1 MKKYST
7 AIATQQLKVSDF
19 SIIND
24 EIIYK
29 DEGYLWIYNVPKN
42 TIAKLMQV
50 DYDTYLRLSKTG
62 YSDSTYSVVYPRL
75 FIKDPN
81 GTIVQLSALF
91 MNVSDGDLID
101 MSTKY
106 FYFNENWSIGIKVGR
121 KKSQSGY
128 AIDSSQTDLY
138 VNLYFMLE
146 YDSETLEIE
155 ERLNSLSSR
164 VALLESKIN
173 S

>member
-19 SIIND
+19 SIINN
-24 EIIYK
+24 EIVYK

-50 DYDTYLRLSKTG
+50 DYDIHLTLTK
-62 YSDSTYSVVYPRL
+62 DSHNVSEAMVYQKL

-81 GTIVQLSALF
+81 GIIVPISALDL
-91 MNVSDGDLID
+91 SSGSSSLID
-101 MSTKY
+101 ISNKY
-106 FYFNENWSIGIKVGR
+106 YYFNENWSIGIKVIR
-121 KKSQSGY
+121 KKNQSGY
-128 AIDSSQTDLY
+128 TINSSQTDLH
-138 VNLYFMLE
+138 VDLYFMIE
-146 YDSETLEIE
+146 YDSETIEIE

>member
-7 AIATQQLKVSDF
+7 VIANQLLKVSDF
-19 SIIND
+19 SIING
-24 EIIYK
+24 EIVYK

-50 DYDTYLRLSKTG
+50 DYDVYIDSKE
-62 YSDSTYSVVYPRL
+62 STSSKLALIHHKL

-81 GTIVQLSALF
+81 GVIVPISSLD
-91 MNVSDGDLID
+91 MNSMNDTLID
-101 MSTKY
+101 TSTKY
-106 FYFNENWSIGIKVGR
+106 FYFNENWSIGIKVVR
-121 KKSQSGY
+121 AKIPSDKT
-128 AIDSSQTDLY
+128 INPSQTDLH
-138 VNLYFMLE
+138 VNLFFMIE
-146 YDSETLEIE
+146 YDSVSAEIE
-155 ERLNSLSSR
+155 EKLNSLSSR

>member
-7 AIATQQLKVSDF
+7 VIASQLLKVSDF
-19 SIIND
+19 SIING
-24 EIIYK
+24 EIVYK

-50 DYDTYLRLSKTG
+50 DYNTYLTLTK
-62 YSDSTYSVVYPRL
+62 DSYNVSEAMVYPNL

-81 GTIVQLSALF
+81 GIIVPISAL
-91 MNVSDGDLID
+91 SLSGSGSLID
-101 MSTKY
+101 ISTKY
-106 FYFNENWSIGIKVGR
+106 YYFNENWSIGIKVIR

-128 AIDSSQTDLY
+128 IINSSQTDLH
-138 VNLYFMLE
+138 VNLFFMIE
-146 YDSETLEIE
+146 YDSVSAEIE
-155 ERLNSLSSR
+155 EKLNSLSSR

>member
-7 AIATQQLKVSDF
+7 VIATQQLKVSDF
-19 SIIND
+19 SIIGN
-24 EIIYK
+24 EIAYK

-50 DYDTYLRLSKTG
+50 DYDVYIDSKE
-62 YSDSTYSVVYPRL
+62 STSSKLALIYQRL

-81 GTIVQLSALF
+81 GVIVPISSLS
-91 MNVSDGDLID
+91 MGSMTDTLID
-101 MSTKY
+101 TSTKY
-106 FYFNENWSIGIKVGR
+106 FYFNENWSIGIKVIR
-121 KKSQSGY
+121 AKIPSGFT
-128 AIDSSQTDLY
+128 INPSQTDLH
-138 VNLYFMLE
+138 VNLFFMIE
-146 YDSETLEIE
+146 YDSYSEEIS
-155 ERLNSLSSR
+155 ERLDSLSSR

>member
-1 MKKYST
+1 MKKYTT
-7 AIATQQLKVSDF
+7 AIASQQLKVSDF
-19 SIIND
+19 SIINN
-24 EIIYK
+24 EIVYK

-42 TIAKLMQV
+42 TIAKLMQI
-50 DYDTYLRLSKTG
+50 DYDTYLHLSKTG
-62 YSDSTYSVVYPRL
+62 HSDSISVVYPRL

-81 GTIVQLSALF
+81 GTIVPLSALF
-91 MNVSDGDLID
+91 MNVSGGELAD

-106 FYFNENWSIGIKVGR
+106 YYFNENWSIGIKVVR
-121 KKSQSGY
+121 KRSQSDY
-128 AIDSSQTDLY
+128 KIDSSQTDLH
-138 VNLYFMLE
+138 VDLYFMLE
-146 YDSETLEIE
+146 YDSETIEIE

>member
-7 AIATQQLKVSDF
+7 VIANQLLKVSDF
-19 SIIND
+19 SIING
-24 EIIYK
+24 EIVYK

-50 DYDTYLRLSKTG
+50 DYDVYIDSKETLSVKWA
-62 YSDSTYSVVYPRL
+62 VIYPKL

-81 GTIVQLSALF
+81 GAIVPISSLNMDS
-91 MNVSDGDLID
+91 MTSPSID
-101 MSTKY
+101 TSTKY
-106 FYFNENWSIGIKVGR
+106 FYFNENWSIGIKVVR
-121 KKSQSGY
+121 AKIPSDKT
-128 AIDSSQTDLY
+128 INPSQTDLH
-138 VNLYFMLE
+138 VNLFFMIE
-146 YDSETLEIE
+146 YDSVSAEIE
-155 ERLNSLSSR
+155 EKLNSLSSR

>member
-7 AIATQQLKVSDF
+7 VIANQLLKVSDF
-19 SIIND
+19 SIING
-24 EIIYK
+24 EIVYK

-50 DYDTYLRLSKTG
+50 DYDVYIDSKETLSVKWA
-62 YSDSTYSVVYPRL
+62 VIYPKL

-81 GTIVQLSALF
+81 GVIVPISSLAMDS
-91 MNVSDGDLID
+91 MNDTLID
-101 MSTKY
+101 TSTKY
-106 FYFNENWSIGIKVGR
+106 FYFNENWSIGIKVVR
-121 KKSQSGY
+121 AKIPSDKT
-128 AIDSSQTDLY
+128 INPSQTDLH
-138 VNLYFMLE
+138 VNLFFMIE
-146 YDSETLEIE
+146 YDSVSAEIE
-155 ERLNSLSSR
+155 EKLNSLSSR

>member
-7 AIATQQLKVSDF
+7 VIANQLLKVSDF
-19 SIIND
+19 SIING
-24 EIIYK
+24 EIVYK

-50 DYDTYLRLSKTG
+50 DYDVYIDSKE
-62 YSDSTYSVVYPRL
+62 STSSKLALIYQRL

-81 GTIVQLSALF
+81 GVIVPISSLS
-91 MNVSDGDLID
+91 MGSMTDTLID
-101 MSTKY
+101 TSTKY
-106 FYFNENWSIGIKVGR
+106 FYFNENWSIGIKVVR
-121 KKSQSGY
+121 AKIPSDKT
-128 AIDSSQTDLY
+128 INPSQTDLH
-138 VNLYFMLE
+138 VNLFFMIE
-146 YDSETLEIE
+146 YDSVSAEIE
-155 ERLNSLSSR
+155 EKLNSLSSR

>member
-50 DYDTYLRLSKTG
+50 DYDIFLNAKE
-62 YSDSTYSVVYPRL
+62 STSTNWRMVYPRL
-75 FIKDPN
+75 FIKDTN
-81 GTIVQLSALF
+81 GTIVSISSLKMESP
-91 MNVSDGDLID
+91 SDPLID
-101 MSTKY
+101 TSTNH
-106 FYFNENWSIGIKVGR
+106 FYFNENWSIGIKAVR
-121 KKSQSGY
+121 ARISSGST
-128 AIDSSQTDLY
+128 IDPSQTDLHI
-138 VNLYFMLE
+138 NLFFMIE
-146 YDSETLEIE
+146 YDSVSAEIE
-155 ERLNSLSSR
+155 EKLNSLSSR

>member
-7 AIATQQLKVSDF
+7 VIASQLLKVSDF
-19 SIIND
+19 SIING
-24 EIIYK
+24 EIVYK

-50 DYDTYLRLSKTG
+50 DYDIFLNAKE
-62 YSDSTYSVVYPRL
+62 STSTNWRMVYPRL

-81 GTIVQLSALF
+81 GTIVSISSLKMESP
-91 MNVSDGDLID
+91 SDPLID
-101 MSTKY
+101 TSTKY
-106 FYFNENWSIGIKVGR
+106 FYFNENWSIGIKVIR
-121 KKSQSGY
+121 AKNPSGFT
-128 AIDSSQTDLY
+128 INPSQTDLH
-138 VNLYFMLE
+138 VNLFFMIE
-146 YDSETLEIE
+146 YDSVSAEIE
-155 ERLNSLSSR
+155 EKLNSLSSR

>member
-7 AIATQQLKVSDF
+7 VIANQLLKVSDF
-19 SIIND
+19 SIING
-24 EIIYK
+24 EIVYK

-50 DYDTYLRLSKTG
+50 DYDVYIDSKEI
-62 YSDSTYSVVYPRL
+62 SSVKWAVIYPKL

-81 GTIVQLSALF
+81 GAIIPISSLN
-91 MNVSDGDLID
+91 MNSMNDTLID
-101 MSTKY
+101 TSTKY
-106 FYFNENWSIGIKVGR
+106 FYFNENWSIGIKVVR
-121 KKSQSGY
+121 AKIPSDKT
-128 AIDSSQTDLY
+128 INPSQTDLH
-138 VNLYFMLE
+138 VNLFFMIE
-146 YDSETLEIE
+146 YDSVSAEIE
-155 ERLNSLSSR
+155 EKLNSLSSR

>member
-1 MKKYST
+1 MKKYCT

-19 SIIND
+19 SIINN
-24 EIIYK
+24 EIVYK

-50 DYDTYLRLSKTG
+50 DYDVYIDSKE
-62 YSDSTYSVVYPRL
+62 STSSKLALIYQRL

-81 GTIVQLSALF
+81 GVIVPISSLS
-91 MNVSDGDLID
+91 MGSMTDTLID
-101 MSTKY
+101 TSTKY
-106 FYFNENWSIGIKVGR
+106 FYFNENWSIGIKVIR
-121 KKSQSGY
+121 AKIPSGFT
-128 AIDSSQTDLY
+128 INPSQTDLH
-138 VNLYFMLE
+138 VDLYFMLE
-146 YDSETLEIE
+146 YDSEALDIE

>member
-7 AIATQQLKVSDF
+7 VIASQLLKISDF
-19 SIIND
+19 SIIGN
-24 EIIYK
+24 EIVYK
-29 DEGYLWIYNVPKN
+29 NEGYLWIYNVPKN

-50 DYDTYLRLSKTG
+50 DYDVYIDSKE
-62 YSDSTYSVVYPRL
+62 STSSKLALIYQRL

-81 GTIVQLSALF
+81 GVIVPISSLS
-91 MNVSDGDLID
+91 MGSMTDTLID
-101 MSTKY
+101 TSTKY
-106 FYFNENWSIGIKVGR
+106 FYFNENWSIGIKVIR
-121 KKSQSGY
+121 AKIPSGFT
-128 AIDSSQTDLY
+128 INPSQTDLH
-138 VNLYFMLE
+138 VDLYFMLE
-146 YDSETLEIE
+146 YDSETIEIE

>member
-7 AIATQQLKVSDF
+7 VIASQLLKVSDF
-19 SIIND
+19 SIING
-24 EIIYK
+24 EIVYK

-50 DYDTYLRLSKTG
+50 DYDVYIDSKET
-62 YSDSTYSVVYPRL
+62 SSVKWAVIYRKL

-81 GTIVQLSALF
+81 GVIVPISSLDMDS
-91 MNVSDGDLID
+91 MTDPSID
-101 MSTKY
+101 TSTKY
-106 FYFNENWSIGIKVGR
+106 FYFNENWSIGIKVVR
-121 KKSQSGY
+121 AKILSDNT
-128 AIDSSQTDLY
+128 INPSQTDLH
-138 VNLYFMLE
+138 VNLFFMIE
-146 YDSETLEIE
+146 YDSVSAEIE
-155 ERLNSLSSR
+155 EKLNSLSSR

>member
-7 AIATQQLKVSDF
+7 VIASQLLKVSDF
-19 SIIND
+19 SIING
-24 EIIYK
+24 EIVYK

-50 DYDTYLRLSKTG
+50 DYDVYIDSKE
-62 YSDSTYSVVYPRL
+62 STSSKLALIYQRL

-81 GTIVQLSALF
+81 GVIVPISSLS
-91 MNVSDGDLID
+91 MGSMTDTLID
-101 MSTKY
+101 TSTKY
-106 FYFNENWSIGIKVGR
+106 FYFNENWSIGIKVIR
-121 KKSQSGY
+121 ARIPSDFT
-128 AIDSSQTDLY
+128 INPSQTDLH
-138 VNLYFMLE
+138 VNLFFMIE
-146 YDSETLEIE
+146 YDSVSAEIE
-155 ERLNSLSSR
+155 EQLNSLSSR